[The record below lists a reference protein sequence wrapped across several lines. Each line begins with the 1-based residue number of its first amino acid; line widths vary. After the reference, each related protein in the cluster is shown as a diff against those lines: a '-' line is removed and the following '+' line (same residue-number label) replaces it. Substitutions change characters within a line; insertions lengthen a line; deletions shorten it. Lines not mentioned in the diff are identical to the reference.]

1 MHYKSPEEVLK
12 ELNTSHLGLS
22 NEEAKRRLSI
32 YGPNEIEE
40 RKESLLSIFLR
51 QYTNPLIVILIIAG
65 ILALFLGD
73 WHDSVVVL
81 GLVLINGVIGFY
93 QELKAKASIESLK
106 RLTKQKVTVI
116 REGVEQEVDASL
128 LVPGD
133 LILLSEG
140 DVVPADARLLED
152 SGLLVDEAILTGES
166 VPVEKYSHIVLEED
180 TPIYERL
187 NCVFKGT
194 VVVRGKAKAVVYA
207 TGKNTQM
214 GLLASK
220 LEEKP
225 PESPL
230 TTAIGSFSKKWLIA
244 LIVIISLLVLIGIVQ
259 GRDWKFL
266 VFFGIAQLVSAV
278 PEGLPIVI
286 TIALVVGALRLAKNK
301 VLVRHLPAVETLGSA
316 TFICSDKTGTIT
328 EGRLKVESYYP
339 LDEEALFLCSA
350 LCNDSDGKKGDA
362 VDLALLEWLDE
373 LGFNW
378 LGVRQAFERVWEHPF
393 DTRRR
398 FMAVVVKNGPSYE
411 LYIKGA
417 FESLLSMAENPPNG
431 LDKIHDSMAEKG
443 LRVLAFGKA
452 ILDGIPESIDSVK
465 LEIVGL
471 VGFLDP
477 PKEGVK
483 EAVEKAKRAGIRL
496 IMITGDNMLTAKAI
510 ASMVG
515 IYREGDL
522 AIEGKKM
529 SQYSD
534 DELYELLK
542 RVRVVA
548 RALPED
554 KYRIVKVLQSKGEIV
569 AVTGDGV
576 NDAPALRVANLGVAM
591 GSGTQVSKDA
601 SAMIITDNNLS
612 VIVQAIMIG
621 RRISAN
627 IAKVIRYLLSTNVFE
642 ILYNSLAI
650 LTGKPL
656 PLYPTHILWIN
667 LVTDGVQDKAYP
679 FTKFEGDPFREKPK
693 KPQKI
698 FLGKKQLF
706 YVIYNGTILALGHFI
721 LFGYLLEKY
730 PYEIALTISFLSAVV
745 SQWPV
750 GIQEIGSKPF
760 LLNPIN
766 YIKLNPYIY
775 LGISIG
781 MFLQFLAMSIL
792 SEFFRVTQL
801 NAEQLGYALIMPLV
815 VFVALE
821 LRKWLEYLYEAY
833 SRQLENEQNTKRD

>member
-1 MHYKSPEEVLK
+1 MHHKTPEEVFK
-12 ELNTSHLGLS
+12 ELKTSPLGLS
-22 NEEAKRRLSI
+22 EEEAKKRLGI

-40 RKESLLSIFLR
+40 KKESLLGIFLR
-51 QYTNPLIVILIIAG
+51 QYTNPLILVLIAAG
-65 ILALFLGD
+65 ILALFFGD
-73 WHDSVVVL
+73 WHDSAVVL
-81 GLVLINGVIGFY
+81 GLVFINGIVGFY
-93 QELKAKASIESLK
+93 QEVKAKASIESLK
-106 RLTKQKVTVI
+106 LLTRQKVRVI
-116 REGVEQEVDASL
+116 REGIEKEIDASL

-140 DVVPADARLLED
+140 DVVPADGRLLEE

-166 VPVEKYSHIVLEED
+166 LPVEKYSHLVLEED

-194 VVVRGKAKAVVYA
+194 VVVRGRAKAVVYA
-207 TGKNTQM
+207 TGKNSQM

-230 TTAIGSFSKKWLIA
+230 TVAIGSFAKKWMVA
-244 LIVIISLLVLIGIVQ
+244 LIVIISLLVLVGIAQ

-286 TIALVVGALRLAKNK
+286 TIALVVGALRLVKNK

-328 EGRLKVESYYP
+328 EGRLRVEDYYS
-339 LDEEALFLCSA
+339 LDEEALIFCAA

-362 VDLALLEWLDE
+362 VDLALLEWLDRI
-373 LGFNW
+373 GFNW
-378 LGVRQAFERVWEHPF
+378 LGIRRVFERVWEHPF

-398 FMAVVVKNGPSYE
+398 LMAVVVRNGSHYE
-411 LYIKGA
+411 LYVKGA
-417 FESLLSMAENPPNG
+417 LESLSDMTDNVAQDLIKTHDRMAENG
-431 LDKIHDSMAEKG
+431 LK
-443 LRVLAFGKA
+443 VLAFGKA
-452 ILDGIPESIDSVK
+452 VLDRVPDSIDSLK

-483 EAVEKAKRAGIRL
+483 EAIEKARRAGIRV
-496 IMITGDNMLTAKAI
+496 IMITGDNLLTAKAV

-515 IYREGDL
+515 IYRDGDL
-522 AIEGKKM
+522 AIEGRQM
-529 SQYSD
+529 AEYSD

-542 RVRVVA
+542 RVSVVA

-591 GSGTQVSKDA
+591 GSGAQVSKDA

-612 VIVQAIMIG
+612 AIVQAIMLG
-621 RRISAN
+621 RQISTN
-627 IAKVIRYLLSTNVFE
+627 IAKVIRYLLSTNMFE

-679 FTKFEGDPFREKPK
+679 FTKHEDDPFKEKPK
-693 KPQKI
+693 KPQEV
-698 FLGKKQLF
+698 FLGRRQLF
-706 YVIYNGTILALGHFI
+706 YIIYNGTIMAFGHFI
-721 LFGYLLEKY
+721 LFSYLLEKY
-730 PYEIALTISFLSAVV
+730 PYQTALTISFISAVF
-745 SQWPV
+745 SQWSV
-750 GIQEIGSKPF
+750 GIQEISKKPF
-760 LLNPIN
+760 LINPIS
-766 YIKLNPYIY
+766 YVKLNPYIY

-781 MFLQFLAMSIL
+781 MFLQFLAIFVF
-792 SEFFRVTQL
+792 SEFFQIIEP
-801 NAEQLGYALIMPLV
+801 NIQQLGYALIMPGIIFIAV
-815 VFVALE
+815 E
-821 LRKWLEYLYEAY
+821 TRKIVEYLLRRV
-833 SRQLENEQNTKRD
+833 S